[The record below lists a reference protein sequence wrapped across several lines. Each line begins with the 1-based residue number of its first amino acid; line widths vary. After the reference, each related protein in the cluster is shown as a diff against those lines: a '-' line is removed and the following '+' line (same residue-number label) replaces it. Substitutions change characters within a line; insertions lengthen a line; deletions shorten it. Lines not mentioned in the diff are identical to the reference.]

1 MSTEIWP
8 IIKLAL
14 RKTVGE
20 AAFTNW
26 INPLELLLLDGSM
39 AQFNAPTKF
48 IGDWVARNYGDAI
61 KLEFAKQGEN
71 IDRLSFGV
79 KTKSSETII
88 PKAQAILKTERAK
101 TGSADLPG
109 AALDPRFT
117 FDNFVVESL
126 MSLLMLPRGVW
137 QRVVKFHLTH
147 CSCMAASA

>member
-1 MSTEIWP
+1 MGTEIWP

-26 INPLELLLLDGSM
+26 INPLELSLLDESM

-61 KLEFAKQGEN
+61 KLEFAKQGES

-79 KTKSSETII
+79 KAKSSAIITPKPHVI
-88 PKAQAILKTERAK
+88 PKAERTK

-109 AALDPRFT
+109 AALDPRHF
-117 FDNFVVESL
+117 
-126 MSLLMLPRGVW
+126 
-137 QRVVKFHLTH
+137 
-147 CSCMAASA
+147 